1 MRRALYASM
10 REVEMASASELSCS
24 SEYMRL
30 SSVKTR
36 SHEAELGDSA
46 NTMRAASAHAGNLL
60 PLTRINYLTVTLS

>member
-1 MRRALYASM
+1 
-10 REVEMASASELSCS
+10 MASASELSCS

-30 SSVKTR
+30 SSAKTR

-46 NTMRAASAHAGNLL
+46 NTLRAASAHAGNLL